1 MDPDVLVVGAGPAGA
16 VAALILARAGVRV
29 RVIDRATFPRDKL
42 CGDSLNPGA
51 MALLARHGLA
61 EAIEARGLPVE
72 GMRLTGPGGVGVT
85 GTYPR
90 GLIGRSLSRSDL
102 DVMLASAAERA
113 GATLELDVRVTG
125 PLTDGA
131 GRHSRVSGVAI
142 ASASGQRGE
151 RRGRVVIAA
160 DGRRST
166 VAVALGLIRPPKR
179 PRRWALGAYYEGV
192 DGLTR
197 RGEMHVRSG
206 RYLGV
211 APVPGGFANVCLV
224 VPEIAARSAARAPAI
239 AIEAAVTADAELRD
253 RFRRARRVS
262 EVRMLGPLAVDAD
275 AAGVPGLL
283 LAGDAAGFV
292 DPITG
297 DGMRIAMRGAELA
310 AAAAERALAGDDE
323 AHRELARLR
332 AAEFTTKLRV
342 NRLLRV
348 VVARPETV
356 AGASVLARLAPPVF
370 ERLIAYAGDVSLTSS
385 RPLAVSAAA
394 T

>member
-16 VAALILARAGVRV
+16 IAALVLARAGVRV
-29 RVIDRATFPRDKL
+29 RLIDRATFPRDKL

-51 MALLARHGLA
+51 MTLLARHGLA
-61 EAIEARGLPVE
+61 GTIEARGLPVQ
-72 GMRLTGPGGVGVT
+72 GMWLTGPGGIGVA

-90 GLIGRSLSRSDL
+90 GLLGRSLTRADL
-102 DVMLASAAERA
+102 DVMLVSAAERA
-113 GATLELDVRVTG
+113 GAVVELGVRVTR
-125 PLTDGA
+125 PLTEGDA
-131 GRHSRVSGVAI
+131 RRPRVTGIAI
-142 ASASGQRGE
+142 ASRAGRAIE
-151 RRGRVVIAA
+151 RRARVVIAA

-166 VAVALGLIRPPKR
+166 LAVALGLIRSPKY

-211 APVPGGFANVCLV
+211 APVPNGLANVCLV
-224 VPEIAARSAARAPAI
+224 VPEARARAVMRAPAV
-239 AIEAAVTADAELRD
+239 AIEAALTADPALRE

-262 EVRMLGPLAVDAD
+262 EVRALGPLAVDAD

-310 AAAAERALAGDDE
+310 AIAAQRALEGMAD
-323 AHRELARLR
+323 AYRELALER
-332 AAEFTTKLRV
+332 ARELSTKLRV
-342 NRLLRV
+342 NRVLRS
-348 VVARPETV
+348 VVARPVTV
-356 AGASVLARLAPPVF
+356 VGAAAMARVAPAIF
-370 ERLIAYAGDVSLTSS
+370 EQLIAYAGDVGLTSS
-385 RPLAVSAAA
+385 SPLVSAAA

>member
-1 MDPDVLVVGAGPAGA
+1 MDSDVLVVGAGPAGA
-16 VAALILARAGVRV
+16 IAALVLARAGVRV
-29 RVIDRATFPRDKL
+29 RLIDRATFPRDKL

-51 MALLARHGLA
+51 MALLARHHLG
-61 EAIEARGLPVE
+61 EAVEARGLPVE
-72 GMRLTGPGGVGVT
+72 GMWLTGPGGIGVA

-90 GLIGRSLSRSDL
+90 GLLGRSLTRADL
-102 DVMLASAAERA
+102 DVMLVSAAERA
-113 GATLELDVRVTG
+113 GAAVELGVRVTG
-125 PLTDGA
+125 PLTDGDARRPRVTGVATASRA
-131 GRHSRVSGVAI
+131 GRPI
-142 ASASGQRGE
+142 E
-151 RRGRVVIAA
+151 RRARVVIAA

-166 VAVALGLIRPPKR
+166 LAVALGLIRSPR
-179 PRRWALGAYYEGV
+179 YPRRWALGAYYEGV

-211 APVPGGFANVCLV
+211 APVPNGLANVCLV
-224 VPEIAARSAARAPAI
+224 VPEARARAAMRAPAV
-239 AIEAAVTADAELRD
+239 AIEAALTADPALRE

-262 EVRMLGPLAVDAD
+262 AVRALGPLAVDAA

-310 AAAAERALAGDDE
+310 AIAAQRALDGMAE
-323 AHRELARLR
+323 AYRELALER
-332 AAEFTTKLRV
+332 ARELSTKLRI
-342 NRLLRV
+342 NRVLRA
-348 VVARPETV
+348 VVARPATV
-356 AGASVLARLAPPVF
+356 VGASAMARVAPAIF
-370 ERLIAYAGDVSLTSS
+370 ERLIAYAGDVGLTSS
-385 RPLAVSAAA
+385 DPLASVVA

>member
-1 MDPDVLVVGAGPAGA
+1 VDADVLVVGAGPAGA
-16 VAALILARAGVRV
+16 IAAVMLARAGARV

-61 EAIEARGLPVE
+61 DAVEARGLPVE
-72 GMRLTGPGGVGVT
+72 GMWLTGPGNIGVA

-90 GLIGRSLSRSDL
+90 WVSGRSLTRSEL
-102 DVMLASAAERA
+102 DVRLVSAAERA
-113 GATLELDVRVTG
+113 GATLELGVRVTG
-125 PLTDGA
+125 PLKDGSARVA
-131 GRHSRVSGVAI
+131 GVMTMST
-142 ASASGQRGE
+142 SGQRIE
-151 RRGRVVIAA
+151 RRARIVIAA
-160 DGRRST
+160 DGRRSM
-166 VAVALGLIRPPKR
+166 VATALGLIRQTRR

-211 APVPGGFANVCLV
+211 APVPNGLTNVCLV
-224 VPEIAARSAARAPAI
+224 VPDLRARSAVRAPAI
-239 AIEAAVTADAELRD
+239 AIDAAVTADDALRE

-262 EVRMLGPLAVDAD
+262 DVRVLGPLAVDAD
-275 AAGVPGLL
+275 VAGVPGLL

-310 AAAAERALAGDDE
+310 AAAAQLALAGASD
-323 AHRELARLR
+323 AHRELARAR
-332 AAEFTTKLRV
+332 AREFSTKLRV
-342 NRLLRV
+342 NRLLRA
-348 VVARPETV
+348 VVATPATV
-356 AGASVLARLAPPVF
+356 VGASALARLTPAIF
-370 ERLIAYAGDVSLTSS
+370 EQLIGYAGDVGLTSS
-385 RPLAVSAAA
+385 DPLAASAAA
-394 T
+394 I

>member
-1 MDPDVLVVGAGPAGA
+1 
-16 VAALILARAGVRV
+16 VRL
-29 RVIDRATFPRDKL
+29 IDRATFPREKL

-61 EAIEARGLPVE
+61 ELVEARGLPME
-72 GMRLTGPGGVGVT
+72 GMWLTGPGGIGVA

-90 GLIGRSLSRSDL
+90 GLLGRSLTRSDL
-102 DVMLASAAERA
+102 DVMLLSAAERA
-113 GATLELDVRVTG
+113 GAAIELGARVTG
-125 PLTDGA
+125 PLTEGDA
-131 GRHSRVSGVAI
+131 RHPRVTGVAI
-142 ASASGQRGE
+142 ASGSGRVIE
-151 RRGRVVIAA
+151 RRARVVIAA

-166 VAVALGLIRPPKR
+166 LGVALGLIHSPRH

-192 DGLTR
+192 DGLAR

-211 APVPGGFANVCLV
+211 APVPNGLANVCLV
-224 VPEIAARSAARAPAI
+224 VPEARARAAMRGPAV
-239 AIEAAVTADAELRD
+239 AIEAALTADRALRE

-262 EVRMLGPLAVDAD
+262 EVRALGPLAVDSD

-310 AAAAERALAGDDE
+310 ATAAQRALEGMAE
-323 AHRELARLR
+323 AHRELALAR
-332 AAEFTTKLRV
+332 ARELSTKLRI
-342 NRLLRV
+342 NRLLRA
-348 VVARPETV
+348 VVARPVTV
-356 AGASVLARLAPPVF
+356 VGASAMARMAPSIF
-370 ERLIAYAGDVSLTSS
+370 EQLIAYAGDVGLTSS
-385 RPLAVSAAA
+385 DPVAASAAA